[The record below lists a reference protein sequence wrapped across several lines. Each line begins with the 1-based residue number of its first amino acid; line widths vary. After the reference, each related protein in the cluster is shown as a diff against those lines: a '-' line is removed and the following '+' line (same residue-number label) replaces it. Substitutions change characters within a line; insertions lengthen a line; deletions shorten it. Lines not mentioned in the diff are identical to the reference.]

1 MNTKLEQIR
10 ENLRDECL
18 SWMDVALLEQM
29 ARDGEIPKDDIE
41 MLEAAGVPEGEA

>member
-18 SWMDVALLEQM
+18 SWMDVDLLEQM

-41 MLEAAGVPEGEA
+41 MLEVAGVPEGEA